1 MAYDGHSLS
10 YIIDQTIES
19 TLSLIS
25 GKIYR
30 LRYKAVNAIGSS

>member
-1 MAYDGHSLS
+1 MAYDGQALS
-10 YIIDQTIES
+10 YTVDQTIES

-30 LRYKAVNAIGSS
+30 LRYKAENAIGSS